1 MSQTNELRQTSF
13 ELDRTYRVTLEKFEA
28 SSGTSRGWAAISP
41 GYGPMLQSQF
51 PAIEQATRLWL
62 WSNPVI
68 TYGDKR
74 FVEQGF
80 AFAEASVFE
89 IFTIPFVSG
98 DPATALIEPNTVVLS
113 ESVVRKYFGNANPL
127 GKTFTYKEYGATE
140 NFTVTGV
147 IKDVPRNSHFRFD
160 FLASFANLEKI
171 YGKKNMDF
179 MAGSFNFPTYILL
192 SKGARISELVE
203 QFPDF
208 LDHNIADIDGRK
220 PHDVFKIH
228 LQSLP
233 GIYLHSDLNVEYG
246 PTGTSIRFMCS
257 PS

>member
-1 MSQTNELRQTSF
+1 
-13 ELDRTYRVTLEKFEA
+13 
-28 SSGTSRGWAAISP
+28 
-41 GYGPMLQSQF
+41 MLQSQF

-127 GKTFTYKEYGATE
+127 GKTFTYKEYGATD

-171 YGKKNMDF
+171 YGKENMDF